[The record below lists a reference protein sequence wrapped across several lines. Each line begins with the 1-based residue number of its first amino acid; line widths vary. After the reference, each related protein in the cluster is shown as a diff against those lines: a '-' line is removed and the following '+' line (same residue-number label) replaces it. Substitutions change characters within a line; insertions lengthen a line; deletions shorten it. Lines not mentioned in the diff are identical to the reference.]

1 MVSLHIALARAL
13 IYTFN
18 RRYLKK
24 HALSWHGLWWIVLLL
39 YTHVL
44 HTSMSILNC
53 PILPGRDGSHVS
65 VSYSSYVPY
74 IYSVRLTIILIYIY
88 IYIYIYML
96 SGSYIICLCVC
107 STDRDGI

>member
-13 IYTFN
+13 IYIFN

-53 PILPGRDGSHVS
+53 PILPDRDGSHVS
-65 VSYSSYVPY
+65 VSLTC
-74 IYSVRLTIILIYIY
+74 IYTFHHLPPCNLSRITLTIII
-88 IYIYIYML
+88 M
-96 SGSYIICLCVC
+96 
-107 STDRDGI
+107 